1 MSAQTNTESKADH
14 FKPKKTRAK
23 ISFIWQYFNE
33 EEIEQN
39 GKKITVIKCQVMNND
54 GSCGVSYQNSG
65 NSTGNAIYHLRTL
78 HNIDKN
84 GKMTEHQETNTIK
97 PIHVIKSADL
107 KMLFKEL
114 DPGFIMPCQKSIRN
128 IIDDAF
134 DYTSPQLKTLMKN
147 EATSVSLTLDLW
159 TSKKL
164 TLTIEYIHYPHTA
177 EHILETLESVL
188 EEWEIRD
195 KVYTITTDN
204 GSNVKKAIN
213 NMRGVKWLGC
223 VAHTLHLVVG
233 KGMIP
238 AQVLIMRAKRLI
250 DFFMRLKQSERL
262 EIIQKK
268 FSDIAKNSNKEIT
281 LLKSSNP
288 PQYLNDTFSTSS
300 R

>member
-1 MSAQTNTESKADH
+1 
-14 FKPKKTRAK
+14 
-23 ISFIWQYFNE
+23 
-33 EEIEQN
+33 
-39 GKKITVIKCQVMNND
+39 
-54 GSCGVSYQNSG
+54 
-65 NSTGNAIYHLRTL
+65 
-78 HNIDKN
+78 
-84 GKMTEHQETNTIK
+84 
-97 PIHVIKSADL
+97 
-107 KMLFKEL
+107 MLFKEL

-159 TSKKL
+159 TSKSRQGYLGITCTFINSQWKLKEL
-164 TLTIEYIHYPHTA
+164 TLTIEYIRYPHTA

-250 DFFMRLKQSERL
+250 DFFMRPKQSERL

-268 FSDIAKNSNKEIT
+268 FSDIAKNSNKEINIDGLEEEDEEVYN
-281 LLKSSNP
+281 LLKNNSEFVS
-288 PQYLNDTFSTSS
+288 
-300 R
+300 